1 LFSKSDHCNDSFRFL
16 VTKDGGRR
24 ISRDLIAWRGPT
36 IRFTYTDLERF
47 QAPHARLGCY
57 THFLL
62 TMSTL
67 VLTQQPHR
75 FPIGSDDGG
84 DDHEVTAY
92 TSLVPMEPL
101 TTLHHRARSPS
112 SVAHVE
118 STTTTTTTRTKSRR
132 RVCFDQVHVREYSLV
147 AAADVAS
154 PGSDHEVYSPLL
166 MDWSHTMEVS
176 YPINAYPTSAARA
189 PRRLTPLQRRRRIQ
203 AVTGLARQFEPASST
218 VPPRRHSDSVLVAS
232 VYANQNVDVYLTAF
246 YQK

>member
-1 LFSKSDHCNDSFRFL
+1 
-16 VTKDGGRR
+16 
-24 ISRDLIAWRGPT
+24 
-36 IRFTYTDLERF
+36 
-47 QAPHARLGCY
+47 
-57 THFLL
+57 
-62 TMSTL
+62 MSTL
-67 VLTQQPHR
+67 VLTQQPYR
-75 FPIGSDDGG
+75 FPDGSDG

-92 TSLVPMEPL
+92 TSFVPMEPL
-101 TTLHHRARSPS
+101 TPLHHRARSPS

-118 STTTTTTTRTKSRR
+118 SASTMATRTKPRR

-176 YPINAYPTSAARA
+176 YPINGYPTSAARA

-203 AVTGLARQFEPASST
+203 AVTGLARQFEPTSST